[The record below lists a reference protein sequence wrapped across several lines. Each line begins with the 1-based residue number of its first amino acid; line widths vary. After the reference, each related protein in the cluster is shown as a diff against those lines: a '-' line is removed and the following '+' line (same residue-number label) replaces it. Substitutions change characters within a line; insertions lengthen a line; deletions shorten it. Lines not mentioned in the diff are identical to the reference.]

1 MFVEPV
7 YLQAEHSPMPE
18 LRIVVL
24 ATQEKLA
31 YGQSFSEAM
40 TSLFGEAATQAPS
53 APGGP
58 SPPAGQ
64 SNGSTVA
71 ESGKPAPTATPA
83 QNLQQLVERAIQ
95 EFDEY
100 QRLTAQ
106 GKLGEAGQKL
116 EQHRRTLE
124 EIRKLSKP

>member
-1 MFVEPV
+1 
-7 YLQAEHSPMPE
+7 MPE

-24 ATQEKLA
+24 ATHEKLA
-31 YGQSFSEAM
+31 YGQNFTEAM
-40 TSLFGEAATQAPS
+40 TNLFGEAATQITPGQATSSSSGQAGSSPS
-53 APGGP
+53 GQAGTASGQPASSSSSPQPGP
-58 SPPAGQ
+58 SPG
-64 SNGSTVA
+64 
-71 ESGKPAPTATPA
+71 ATPP
-83 QNLQQLVERAIQ
+83 QNLQQLIDRAIQ
-95 EFDEY
+95 EFDDY

>member
-1 MFVEPV
+1 
-7 YLQAEHSPMPE
+7 MPE

-24 ATQEKLA
+24 ATHEKLA
-31 YGQSFSEAM
+31 YGQNFSEAM
-40 TSLFGEAATQAPS
+40 TNLFGEAAAQTPASQAGQTGQTSPSPS
-53 APGGP
+53 AGEAAKP
-58 SPPAGQ
+58 SPG
-64 SNGSTVA
+64 
-71 ESGKPAPTATPA
+71 ATPS